1 MKRLL
6 LRYSFRAYYDL
17 GAVRTAVMSHQGFS
31 PRRSNQ
37 RTFEK
42 VAASSFVQRRTTR
55 ISSKE
60 ISPLACLQMEGRMMA
75 ERSIPARNGSL
86 WRAKGLEDR
95 RPLVF
100 PATTTPEQGF
110 FQRRDSLVFS
120 SFSRSRH
127 ASKLLLGMLAVRT
140 VCPFIPI
147 QTRACQT
154 QAPELANG
162 ITFLKVGG
170 LTPSMNVAFTGYE
183 SKKPFWACF
192 FCGCETLIQVINSPL
207 LSF

>member
-1 MKRLL
+1 MIYIRT
-6 LRYSFRAYYDL
+6 
-17 GAVRTAVMSHQGFS
+17 VRRCSTYGGNEPPGVL
-31 PRRSNQ
+31 SNQ
-37 RTFEK
+37 RTLEK

-162 ITFLKVGG
+162 ITFFKGWWSHSLNERCIHRV
-170 LTPSMNVAFTGYE
+170 
-183 SKKPFWACF
+183 
-192 FCGCETLIQVINSPL
+192 
-207 LSF
+207 

>member
-75 ERSIPARNGSL
+75 ELEEHSSEKWKPLACQGSGGSPPACLPSDDDAEAGIL
-86 WRAKGLEDR
+86 PEKG
-95 RPLVF
+95 F
-100 PATTTPEQGF
+100 SSF
-110 FQRRDSLVFS
+110 F

-127 ASKLLLGMLAVRT
+127 ASKLLLGMFTVRT

-147 QTRACQT
+147 QTRACRT
-154 QAPELANG
+154 QGPALAKG
-162 ITFLKVGG
+162 RI
-170 LTPSMNVAFTGYE
+170 
-183 SKKPFWACF
+183 F
-192 FCGCETLIQVINSPL
+192 FKGWWSHSLNERCIHRV
-207 LSF
+207 